1 MRCPSCSAEVRDGAK
16 VCPVCQ
22 GNITSSRTGLVKQN
36 HAATSQP
43 GSWLRFLSRYTLFPI
58 LLLIITHY
66 ILLFVLQLDITPT
79 TMNLIYCAVT
89 FPFGYNL
96 FSRTRKHVGIAS
108 GLGLLT
114 GIAAVTGMS
123 TVVFVLLHQSFF
135 PDERQIQDF
144 IETSMA
150 IMLAYASGN
159 ATANLADQV
168 LLDNKSFPKFGQAI
182 VALVRGKSGQTLAE
196 RLGSLEA
203 AIKALVAI
211 VLAFATLLVAVR
223 KLIF

>member
-1 MRCPSCSAEVRDGAK
+1 MRCPSCSAEVKDGAE

-22 GNITSSRTGLVKQN
+22 GNITSSRTELVEQT
-36 HAATSQP
+36 HAATLQP
-43 GSWLRFLSRYTLFPI
+43 GSWLKFLSRYTFFPI

-66 ILLFVLQLDITPT
+66 ILLFVLQLDITPIS
-79 TMNLIYCAVT
+79 MNLIYCAVA

-96 FSRTRKHVGIAS
+96 FSRTRNRVGVAS
-108 GLGLLT
+108 ALGLLT

-123 TVVFVLLHQSFF
+123 TMVFVLLHQSFF
-135 PDERQIQDF
+135 PDERQIQEF

-159 ATANLADQV
+159 ATANFIHQV
-168 LLDNKSFPKFGQAI
+168 LPDNMSFTNFGPAI

-203 AIKALVAI
+203 VIKALVAV
-211 VLAFATLLVAVR
+211 VLAFGTLLVAVR